1 MASAFKK
8 YAFLAAAA
16 AFVVFLP
23 SLTHGWTNYDDPM
36 FLLGPTGWRG
46 LGLANLRWA
55 FLSNVGSVYQPLAW
69 LSYGLDYSVW
79 GMDARGYHLQSA
91 LWHAASA
98 ALMFFVAR
106 RVLWAVRPG
115 PSKDVDSAALIAALV
130 FALHPLRVESVS
142 WASER
147 RDVICCAF
155 MLAAVLAHIRRAPA
169 AAFGFFLLS
178 LLAKGQA
185 LMLPVALF
193 ALDFAAWKRPTLKDK
208 LPLFALSAV
217 FGVIG
222 MGAQERI
229 RWTYEQHGLLARA
242 MQACY
247 ALVFYIW
254 KTVLPYGLMPLYEL
268 RPPMNPFEPRFV
280 LSAALVA
287 AGLTA
292 CWRLRKT
299 RPWLAAAAFWY
310 AVMLFPVTGLFQF
323 GPQLVADR
331 YSLLATL
338 PFAVLAGAA
347 SMRRETAAKL
357 VVLALAVLCVR
368 QQRYWADSESLWARV
383 LEGDPASAT
392 GQASLGVVRATQGRL
407 SEARTLFQGALDS
420 FPGCVEDQDRLAVLL
435 ARGDGD
441 PEELVRLRQSVETHP
456 VCRKARANIGAVLAQ
471 SGELAEAARVLEIAV
486 LIAPDDEGARI
497 NLARARAALSLGK
510 RP

>member
-1 MASAFKK
+1 MASASRK
-8 YAFLAAAA
+8 AALLAAAA
-16 AFVVFLP
+16 ALLVFLP
-23 SLTHGWTNYDDPM
+23 SLGHGWTNYDDPM

-46 LGLANLRWA
+46 LGLANWRWA

-69 LSYGLDYSVW
+69 LSYGLDYTLW

-91 LWHAASA
+91 LWHALSA
-98 ALMFFVAR
+98 ALMFFVSR

-115 PSKDVDSAALIAALV
+115 PAKDVDAAALIVALV

-155 MLAAVLAHIRRAPA
+155 MLATVLAHLRRARA

-193 ALDFAAWKRPTLKDK
+193 ALDFAAWKRPSLKDK
-208 LPLFALSAV
+208 WPLFALSAV

-229 RWTYEQHGLLARA
+229 RWTYDQHGLLARV

-247 ALVFYIW
+247 ALVFYVW
-254 KTVLPYGLMPLYEL
+254 KTILPYGLMPLYEL

-280 LSAALVA
+280 LSAALVLA
-287 AGLTA
+287 ALTA
-292 CWRLRKT
+292 CWRQRKT
-299 RPWLAAAAFWY
+299 RPWLAASAFWY
-310 AVMLFPVTGLFQF
+310 AVLLFPVSGLFQF

-331 YSLLATL
+331 YSLVATMPLAI
-338 PFAVLAGAA
+338 LAGVA
-347 SMRRETAAKL
+347 SMRRETAAKV
-357 VVLALAVLCVR
+357 VVLALAVLCLR
-368 QQRYWADSESLWARV
+368 QQRYWADSESLWTRV
-383 LEGDPASAT
+383 LAGDPSSAT
-392 GQASLGVVRATQGRL
+392 GQASLGVVRATEGRL

-420 FPGCVEDQDRLAVLL
+420 FPGCVEDQDRLVALL
-435 ARGDGD
+435 ARGDG
-441 PEELVRLRQSVETHP
+441 EAAELSRLRESVETHP

-471 SGELAEAARVLEIAV
+471 SGSLNEAVRILEISV
-486 LIAPDDEGARI
+486 RLDPNDEGARI
-497 NLARARAALSLGK
+497 NLARARAALSRGK

>member
-1 MASAFKK
+1 MASASKK

-46 LGLANLRWA
+46 LGLANARWA

-69 LSYGLDYSVW
+69 LSYGLDYTLW

-91 LWHAASA
+91 LWHALSA
-98 ALMFFVAR
+98 ALLFFVAR
-106 RVLWAVRPG
+106 RVLWAARPG
-115 PSKDVDSAALIAALV
+115 PAKDVDAAALIAALV

-155 MLAAVLAHIRRAPA
+155 MLATVLAHLRRARA
-169 AAFGFFLLS
+169 AAFGFFLLA

-193 ALDFAAWKRPTLKDK
+193 GFDFAAWKRPSLKDK
-208 LPLFALSAV
+208 WPLFALSAV

-229 RWTYEQHGLLARA
+229 RWTYEQHGLLVRV
-242 MQACY
+242 MQSCY
-247 ALVFYIW
+247 ALAFYVW
-254 KTVLPYGLMPLYEL
+254 KTLLPSGLMPLYEL

-280 LSAALVA
+280 LSAALVLA
-287 AGLTA
+287 ALAA
-292 CWRLRKT
+292 CWRQRKD
-299 RPWLAAAAFWY
+299 RPWLAASAFWY
-310 AVMLFPVTGLFQF
+310 AVLLFPVSGLFQF

-331 YSLLATL
+331 YSLVATMPLAI
-338 PFAVLAGAA
+338 LAGAA
-347 SMRRETAAKL
+347 SMSRQAAAK
-357 VVLALAVLCVR
+357 VAVLALAVLCVR
-368 QQRYWADSESLWARV
+368 QQRYWADSESLWTRV
-383 LEGDPASAT
+383 LSGDPASAT
-392 GQASLGVVRATQGRL
+392 GQASLGVLRASQGRL
-407 SEARTLFQGALDS
+407 SEARELFQGALDS
-420 FPGCVEDQDRLAVLL
+420 FPGCVEDQDRLVALL
-435 ARGDGD
+435 DGGGGS
-441 PEELVRLRQSVETHP
+441 PEELERLRTSVETHP

-471 SGELAEAARVLEIAV
+471 GGHLSEAVRILEISV
-486 LIAPDDEGARI
+486 RLDPGDEGARL
-497 NLARARAALSLGK
+497 NLEKAREALRSPK
-510 RP
+510 K